1 MILVRICAHSREL
14 GLTRTS
20 SVPSNSADVSVS
32 VFIDI
37 YLVPLAENRN
47 HKLILCTLAKQNLKS
62 GGPYTEACEVWT
74 LGRNGIKQKKHGT

>member
-20 SVPSNSADVSVS
+20 PDTSNSADVSVS
-32 VFIDI
+32 GCIDI

-62 GGPYTEACEVWT
+62 GGPYTEACEVWI
-74 LGRNGIKQKKHGT
+74 LAKKWY